1 MKICPK
7 CAAENADTAKF
18 CNECGA
24 SLEITDAEVSETV
37 NNTEPVP
44 ETPKED
50 TSPVENEES
59 TPVTIAETV
68 TDSQESATEQ
78 TETKEEPAPKKRNR
92 LIIGVVAAAL
102 ICIIGF
108 MATRTR
114 LKSLEV
120 TYTGDTANGVVLDND
135 NKGFTVMAVYS
146 NGNKEIIPPGEW
158 QIKEPQTLESDSSCN
173 VTITYKN
180 KHQDINVKCSTTR
193 LQYITATYSGS
204 CYEGTVVNNKSDIT
218 VIGTFGNGQ
227 TKEYDNTIWYL
238 EPSTTTLKKGVD
250 NKITVS
256 IDFSDGPPDKMS
268 TDLIITGLENKLESI
283 TASYNGSEYEGTKIT
298 KDSDISVYGLYS
310 DGSKKKIDKEKW
322 SLEPKEV
329 TLKNGET
336 ITVKVVVAITTLEFK
351 STELSITGKEKPF
364 TPEIEGDHYNCTPE
378 QFKKYT
384 NTHSNLTLKETTSK
398 YFDGD
403 DYTSYIATSTSSSIE
418 PTGLALKTN
427 EDGKVCS
434 MIVIATDGTT
444 GIAESLNFASVFDK
458 SIDLDDRSKMAD
470 LILYK
475 VYNTDN
481 TVIVMDNNTVEDGY
495 LFYIMTKEYFDNNFK
510 Q

>member
-24 SLEITDAEVSETV
+24 PLEIMDSEVSETV
-37 NNTEPVP
+37 NDIEPVP
-44 ETPKED
+44 ETSIED
-50 TSPVENEES
+50 VRPAENIEPTPITASETTSEG
-59 TPVTIAETV
+59 
-68 TDSQESATEQ
+68 QEPPTEQ
-78 TETKEEPAPKKRNR
+78 TEKKEDSSPKKKNR
-92 LIIGVVAAAL
+92 VIIGVVAAAI

-114 LKSLEV
+114 LKSLDV
-120 TYTGDTANGVVLDND
+120 SYTGDTADGVVLDND
-135 NKGFTVMAVYS
+135 NKGFTVIAVYS
-146 NGNKEIIPPGEW
+146 DGNKEIIPQGEW
-158 QIKEPQTLESDSSCN
+158 QITEPQTLECDSSCN

-180 KHQDINVKCSTTR
+180 KHKDINVNCSETR
-193 LQYITATYSGS
+193 LQYITATYNGS

-218 VIGTFGNGQ
+218 VLGTFGNGQ
-227 TKEYDNTIWYL
+227 IKEYDNTIWYL
-238 EPSTTTLKKGVD
+238 EPSTITLKKGVE

-256 IDFSDGPPDKMS
+256 INLSDGPPDKMS
-268 TDLIITGLENKLESI
+268 TDLVITGLENKLESI
-283 TASYNGSEYEGTKIT
+283 TASYNGSEYEGTKIS
-298 KDSDISVYGLYS
+298 KDSDISVYGVYS
-310 DGSKKKIDKEKW
+310 NGSKKKIDKDNW

-336 ITVKVVVAITTLEFK
+336 STVKVVVAITSLEMY
-351 STELSITGKEKPF
+351 STELSIKGKEKPF

-418 PTGLALKTN
+418 PTGLALRTN

-434 MIVIATDGTT
+434 MIVIAKDGST
-444 GIAESLNFASVFDK
+444 GIAESLNYAAVFDK